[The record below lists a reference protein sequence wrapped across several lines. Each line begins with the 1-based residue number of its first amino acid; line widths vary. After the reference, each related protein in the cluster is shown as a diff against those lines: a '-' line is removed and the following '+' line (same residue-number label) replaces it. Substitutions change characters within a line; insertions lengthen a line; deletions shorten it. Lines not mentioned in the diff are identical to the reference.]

1 MGTEHE
7 ETQYLQIIFLGDFT
21 NGKEIAQG
29 FGHLSV
35 VDVQESIVHPVFCK
49 RLVIG
54 CLGLCDLILVMREDQ
69 IFATGMNIY
78 IKNAGSDIY
87 PLRANTMLPA
97 LKYKPDQR
105 VQCEKPHA
113 QTIRSAF
120 R

>member
-1 MGTEHE
+1 MISPMRLAFAIT
-7 ETQYLQIIFLGDFT
+7 L
-21 NGKEIAQG
+21 
-29 FGHLSV
+29 LS
-35 VDVQESIVHPVFCK
+35 
-49 RLVIG
+49 
-54 CLGLCDLILVMREDQ
+54 
-69 IFATGMNIY
+69 ATGMDIY

-87 PLRANTMLPA
+87 PLRANTMLLA

>member
-1 MGTEHE
+1 
-7 ETQYLQIIFLGDFT
+7 
-21 NGKEIAQG
+21 
-29 FGHLSV
+29 
-35 VDVQESIVHPVFCK
+35 
-49 RLVIG
+49 
-54 CLGLCDLILVMREDQ
+54 
-69 IFATGMNIY
+69 MNIY

-87 PLRANTMLPA
+87 PLRVNTMLPA

>member
-1 MGTEHE
+1 MCVQHE
-7 ETQYLQIIFLGDFT
+7 ETKHLQVILLADLTHSTEVSKGLGHFT
-21 NGKEIAQG
+21 VINI
-29 FGHLSV
+29 
-35 VDVQESIVHPVFCK
+35 QERIVHPVSCK